1 LRLLLHNAHGA
12 IQRASSS
19 QKITKILTIPNTT
32 QQSIND
38 DSLITI
44 LTTEPENCM
53 VDLATNQ
60 LKIIDL
66 GLSKHMQ
73 SARTLG
79 IGTPDYMAPEL
90 VLRPSYSLP
99 QTPALGTVM
108 EEEGGAGVAGGAAAP
123 SPASVAG
130 ASGDAFAST
139 TATTRGYDASA
150 ADVWSMGATL
160 YLMVC
165 GAYPFEDPSQPR
177 NLAATLRNVSQ
188 GKYRPLPRHLSAE
201 VGHLLSRMFDPDPT
215 RRITLREI
223 REASWCQQNQN
234 AAAQA

>member
-1 LRLLLHNAHGA
+1 
-12 IQRASSS
+12 
-19 QKITKILTIPNTT
+19 
-32 QQSIND
+32 
-38 DSLITI
+38 
-44 LTTEPENCM
+44 M

-130 ASGDAFAST
+130 ASGDAFGGSARRR
-139 TATTRGYDASA
+139 AGAASA
-150 ADVWSMGATL
+150 ASSALEYVWA
-160 YLMVC
+160 
-165 GAYPFEDPSQPR
+165 PSLSFGE
-177 NLAATLRNVSQ
+177 LAA
-188 GKYRPLPRHLSAE
+188 SA
-201 VGHLLSRMFDPDPT
+201 L
-215 RRITLREI
+215 
-223 REASWCQQNQN
+223 AACQHVLCERVLV
-234 AAAQA
+234 